1 VKVNLSNSPWN
12 LVYSGI
18 PQGSVLGPILFL
30 FFINDLV
37 ESCENHAEIYLFAD
51 DAKLFKHTTRESD
64 KQILQKGIYDLHN
77 WCNRWMLKLN
87 TSKCKVLSV
96 GRILDK
102 TYTYDLEQDHQT
114 TSLERVESIQDLGV
128 LVDERLSFS
137 EHMQNKTNKAYAML
151 GVIKQNLKY
160 LKTSSFILLY
170 MVRFRLD
177 YCSSVP
183 LPSFLVMNECR
194 LI

>member
-1 VKVNLSNSPWN
+1 MDKWTDYLEHGGQVDVMYSDLEKAFDKVPHKRLISKLYCYGINEYVINWIKDFLTERTFRMKVYLSNSPWN
-12 LVYSGI
+12 LVSSGI

-96 GRILDK
+96 GRNLDK

-114 TSLERVESIQDLGV
+114 TSLERVESIRDLGV
-128 LVDERLSFS
+128 LVDE
-137 EHMQNKTNKAYAML
+137 T
-151 GVIKQNLKY
+151 
-160 LKTSSFILLY
+160 
-170 MVRFRLD
+170 
-177 YCSSVP
+177 
-183 LPSFLVMNECR
+183 FLF
-194 LI
+194 

>member
-1 VKVNLSNSPWN
+1 VKVNLSKTPWN

-137 EHMQNKTNKAYAML
+137 EHMQNKINKAYAML
-151 GVIKQNLKY
+151 GVITQNFKY